1 MIVHTC
7 VEAALTLLLQGV
19 CRHRDD
25 RNLLEPWIA
34 AEQLGSGDAIHFRHL
49 QIHEHNVKANQLF
62 ALRQNFHR
70 LSAMTSE
77 GDDRTSALQDFGRDL
92 LIYLIIF
99 DQQHADPGR
108 IMRDGISLRRTSLL
122 LAGRDTKQID

>member
-1 MIVHTC
+1 MV
-7 VEAALTLLLQGV
+7 
-19 CRHRDD
+19 
-25 RNLLEPWIA
+25 
-34 AEQLGSGDAIHFRHL
+34 GDSHD
-49 QIHEHNVKANQLF
+49 
-62 ALRQNFHR
+62 
-70 LSAMTSE
+70 SS
-77 GDDRTSALQDFGRDL
+77 SALQQFGRDL